1 MAKGTRRTARPAREG
16 FAALITVI
24 TEEEMLEAAHASLP
38 QESKRRRESGTNERG
53 WSERASAQP
62 GASEAA
68 PPHPQPAQGEKQG
81 PGKRWTRDLRLRRSS
96 RPAPCCHE
104 DLRTPEL
111 KSEAVTYTKEFF
123 LPPGVKYLS
132 KDSNRIVPSC

>member
-38 QESKRRRESGTNERG
+38 QESKRRRESGPNGRG

-68 PPHPQPAQGEKQG
+68 PPRHLHRGRSKGQGNG
-81 PGKRWTRDLRLRRSS
+81 GLGTFASAGAHAPLR
-96 RPAPCCHE
+96 
-104 DLRTPEL
+104 
-111 KSEAVTYTKEFF
+111 AVT
-123 LPPGVKYLS
+123 
-132 KDSNRIVPSC
+132 RI

>member
-1 MAKGTRRTARPAREG
+1 MAKGTRRTAGPAREG

-38 QESKRRRESGTNERG
+38 QESKRRRERGTNGRG

-68 PPHPQPAQGEKQG
+68 PPPPTCTGGKQG
-81 PGKRWTRDLRLRRSS
+81 PGKRWTRDLRLRGSS
-96 RPAPCCHE
+96 RPTPCCHE